1 MVENSLKMGEIF
13 MKGLKS
19 LNRDYIRDIRG
30 RGLFV
35 GLEFND
41 EDKNTKF
48 TAKNLCKIL
57 LKNKLLSKPTH
68 ENIIRFSPPLVI
80 NEEQINK
87 ALTIIHQSFSEL
99 DKM

>member
-13 MKGLKS
+13 INGLRTIK
-19 LNRDYIRDIRG
+19 RDYIREIRG

-35 GLEFND
+35 GVEFKD

-48 TAKNLCKIL
+48 TAKNLCYIL

-80 NEEQINK
+80 TEE
-87 ALTIIHQSFSEL
+87 
-99 DKM
+99 